1 MNRYGQRALNHW
13 RQFLPEQYSQIPM
26 PEDYFS
32 TLGEEAETQIQDL
45 ELQLAG
51 RDSPGEGYLEK
62 VGRLNMARLRAEE
75 MVMADLLPTPSEDED
90 EDVDSETDPGLAIV
104 MNYQRSK
111 QRWMDEDRA
120 EKEERDYQ
128 DWLDWTNAGS
138 PLDTSTSGQAP
149 HQQQ

>member
-13 RQFLPEQYSQIPM
+13 RQFLPERYSQIPK

-51 RDSPGEGYLEK
+51 RDTPGEGYLEK

-90 EDVDSETDPGLAIV
+90 KDSETDPGLAMV
-104 MNYQRSK
+104 MAHERNMQRL
-111 QRWMDEDRA
+111 MDEDRA

-138 PLDTSTSGQAP
+138 PLDTSSGQAP
-149 HQQQ
+149 HQQ